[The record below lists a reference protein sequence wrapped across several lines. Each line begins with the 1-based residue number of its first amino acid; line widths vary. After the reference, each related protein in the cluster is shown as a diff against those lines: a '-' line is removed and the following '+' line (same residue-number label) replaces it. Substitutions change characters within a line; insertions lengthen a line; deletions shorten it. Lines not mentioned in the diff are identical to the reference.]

1 MKNPIHYYIY
11 IKVKI
16 MNIKSIIR
24 LNSLVFYFILA
35 YFISWGGIFLSLGP
49 GGFQLFSGEKVLSQ
63 GLSTQLV
70 LIWVSMLAGPT
81 IACLLLTS
89 LSDGKEGIKKL
100 LLSIIHWQ
108 VHIKWYAAALFL
120 IPTVL
125 VTSLY
130 ALSFISPKFSP
141 NFSLGLGIAIGLIGG
156 FFEEVGWTGFALP
169 RLQSKFTP
177 LVAAVILGFIHTIW
191 HFIADF
197 LGGIAF
203 YKENYFLHFLLWII
217 ALIAFRIIAVWIY
230 NQTLSIFLATL
241 THAGFTGSQLIFGP
255 IVTGVETIAW
265 YSVFTVA
272 LCAIAATIIFKNK
285 KMFLHK
291 SISHDLINGSLST

>member
-1 MKNPIHYYIY
+1 
-11 IKVKI
+11 
-16 MNIKSIIR
+16 MNIKSVIR
-24 LNSLVFYFILA
+24 LNSLAFYFILA

-70 LIWVSMLAGPT
+70 LIWVSMLGGPT

-156 FFEEVGWTGFALP
+156 FFEEVGWTGFAL
-169 RLQSKFTP
+169 
-177 LVAAVILGFIHTIW
+177 
-191 HFIADF
+191 
-197 LGGIAF
+197 
-203 YKENYFLHFLLWII
+203 
-217 ALIAFRIIAVWIY
+217 IAFRIIAVWIY

-241 THAGFTGSQLIFGP
+241 THAGFTGSQLVFGP

-272 LCAIAATIIFKNK
+272 LCIIAATIIFKNK

-291 SISHDLINGSLST
+291 SIAHDLINGSLAT